1 MPNSDD
7 STPPA
12 PLKEWFDESRYRG
25 LAAELA
31 ALSKGFRAQSFLD
44 LTLEGLDERS
54 LMERLHQCAVALG
67 EALPGSYKR
76 QVGVLKKLAPRVG
89 HNFVAIFLSDFVA
102 TFGRAELEFS
112 MEALRFFT
120 PFGSAEFAIRPFLA
134 AEPERAMAIIRTWVN
149 DPDEH
154 VRRLASEGTR
164 PRLPWGIR
172 LTHLV
177 RDPSPC
183 APILEAL
190 KEDTSLYVRKSVA
203 NHLNDIT
210 KDHSAWVLERL
221 EAWDLDS
228 EPQRWIALHACRTL
242 IKRGNARALAL
253 LGFGAKP
260 CVDAGFTVSPA
271 RLRLGE
277 TLSLEARLVSRS
289 RTVQTLA
296 VDYVM
301 HYVKA
306 RGVAFEKVFK
316 WSEVELRPG
325 SEVTL
330 RKRQTLRDF
339 TTRKHHAGHHVVEL
353 QVNGQRLA
361 RTGFDLRV

>member
-1 MPNSDD
+1 M
-7 STPPA
+7 
-12 PLKEWFDESRYRG
+12 
-25 LAAELA
+25 
-31 ALSKGFRAQSFLD
+31 Q
-44 LTLEGLDERS
+44 
-54 LMERLHQCAVALG
+54 RLHQCAVAV
-67 EALPGSYKR
+67 EDAMPGSYKK
-76 QVGVLKKLAPRVG
+76 QVEVLKKLAPRVG

-120 PFGSAEFAIRPFLA
+120 PFGSAEFAVRPFLA
-134 AEPERAMAIIRTWVN
+134 SEPERAMAIVRTWTD

-164 PRLPWGIR
+164 PRLPWGMR

-183 APILEAL
+183 APILDAL
-190 KEDTSLYVRKSVA
+190 KEDPSLYVRKSVA

-210 KDHSAWVLERL
+210 KDHPAWVLERL

-228 EPQRWIALHACRTL
+228 EPQRWIARHACRTL
-242 IKRGNARALAL
+242 IKRGDARALAL
-253 LGFGAKP
+253 MGFGAKP
-260 CVDAGFTVSPA
+260 RVDAEFAVSPA
-271 RLRLGE
+271 RLRLGK
-277 TLSLEARLVSRS
+277 TLTLEARLVSRS

-306 RGVAFEKVFK
+306 LGGVFEKVFK
-316 WSEVELRPG
+316 WSEIELPPG

-339 TTRKHHAGHHVVEL
+339 TTRKHHAGHHLVEL

-361 RTGFDLRV
+361 QAGFDLRV